1 MTDPPDLRARL
12 IALRDD
18 AIRQLAEARDAP
30 ELKADIAFSRW
41 CEDNGFG
48 EDVLNK
54 NERAAAIAMGREP
67 EALRQCLETTTRSSL
82 QYIYHSEFSRFP
94 YVRKPRNRR
103 RQPSLLG
110 APPRQRKKAE
120 AVYDELAAGG
130 APISVRELAEKAGVS
145 EATAAKALLV
155 KRVEAETEPL
165 DPAAMRATMRKRYEA
180 TVRAAK
186 KALHEE
192 ITAEVTAAICHEY
205 DGYLVHLRER
215 EAWAQKIIAGHNGFM
230 SRDIYR
236 KIKAC
241 LHPDHN
247 TFTHAAEALNLFTEL
262 EAVLVK
268 PEGPVFSGPP
278 LPTTAAELMARRRQ
292 NKR

>member
-94 YVRKPRNRR
+94 YVRKPR
-103 RQPSLLG
+103 
-110 APPRQRKKAE
+110 PR
-120 AVYDELAAGG
+120 
-130 APISVRELAEKAGVS
+130 
-145 EATAAKALLV
+145 
-155 KRVEAETEPL
+155 
-165 DPAAMRATMRKRYEA
+165 
-180 TVRAAK
+180 
-186 KALHEE
+186 
-192 ITAEVTAAICHEY
+192 
-205 DGYLVHLRER
+205 LRS
-215 EAWAQKIIAGHNGFM
+215 W
-230 SRDIYR
+230 S
-236 KIKAC
+236 
-241 LHPDHN
+241 
-247 TFTHAAEALNLFTEL
+247 
-262 EAVLVK
+262 
-268 PEGPVFSGPP
+268 PV
-278 LPTTAAELMARRRQ
+278 
-292 NKR
+292 